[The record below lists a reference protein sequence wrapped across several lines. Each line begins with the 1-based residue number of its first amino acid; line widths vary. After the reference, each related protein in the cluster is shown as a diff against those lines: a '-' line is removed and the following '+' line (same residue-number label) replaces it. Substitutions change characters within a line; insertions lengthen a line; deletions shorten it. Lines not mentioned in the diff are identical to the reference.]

1 MHMPRLWKNLRWL
14 CLLTCLPLLGE
25 AQAPRRWTAADIHH
39 AIKKANVLGSALY
52 VAAHPDDEN
61 TRMIAWLANELKVEV
76 AYLSITRGD
85 GGQNLIGPEIAEL
98 LGVLRTQELLAA
110 RRIDG
115 GAQRFTRANDFGYSK
130 SPEETLRLWNK
141 DEVLSDVVWIIR
153 SWRPDVVINRFDHS
167 GQRPT
172 HGHHTAS
179 AMLSVEAFD
188 LAGRTDAFPE
198 QLQYVAPHQPARLFF
213 NTSWWFYGSRE
224 AFEKADKSNMIVVD
238 VGTYY
243 PLLGKSNNEIAAE
256 SRSQHKCQGFGSSTR
271 RGSQME
277 YLQLLKG
284 DTPPAR
290 DNPFAGIELSWRR
303 LPGGE
308 PIARL
313 LETIDRTFRP
323 DQPWRSVPQLQTALQ
338 MIERLPENHWT
349 RIKSE
354 EIREIIAACMG
365 LFLDLRTSTASA
377 TPGETIPI
385 QLEVINRSPVRAQL
399 KAVRIRPAGPHFE
412 VQIPL
417 PENRTW
423 IHDTTLHL
431 SSELPFTS
439 PYWLTEPWQ
448 LGMYTVEA
456 QHLRGLPET
465 PQPIQVEFELEI
477 EGTPLVLVRQLKHH
491 YTDQVE
497 GEVYEPFQITPPLF
511 ANFDQDVYVFSEG
524 RSKEVAVIVRAARDS
539 LSGTLRLSL
548 PEGWL
553 ASPTHFELALPQKG
567 QSQRFTFQLTPPD
580 TQSVGRAVPLV
591 EVEGQTWSHKVVYI
605 DYDHIPKQ
613 TVVLPSSAR
622 LARIDIKKA
631 GQRIAYIMGAGDK
644 VPESLRQIGYQVD
657 LVEVDAID
665 AAHLAHYD
673 AVVLGVRVCNT
684 HEQLR
689 YKLAELWRY
698 ARNGGTVVMQYQTT
712 WGLKVPMDE
721 LAPYPLKL
729 SRQRVTVED
738 APVTFL
744 APDHPVL
751 NHPNRI
757 TRADFEGWVQ
767 ERGLYFA
774 GEWDDAYTP
783 VLASNDPGE
792 PLRKGGL
799 LVARLGKGW
808 FVYTGFSWFRQLP
821 AGVPGAYRLF
831 ANIISLGQQP

>member
-1 MHMPRLWKNLRWL
+1 MYVTRLWKSIPWL
-14 CLLTCLPLLGE
+14 CLLTCLPFSME
-25 AQAPRRWTAADIHH
+25 AQAPRKWSAADIHH

-76 AYLSITRGD
+76 AYLSMTRGD

-141 DEVLSDVVWIIR
+141 DEVLSDVVWAIR
-153 SWRPDVVINRFDHS
+153 TWKPDIVINRFDHS
-167 GQRPT
+167 GRRRT

-188 LAGRTDAFPE
+188 LAGRPDAFPE

-224 AFEKADKSNMIVVD
+224 AFEKADKSDMIALD

-256 SRSQHKCQGFGSSTR
+256 SRSQHKCQGFGTSSS

-277 YLQLLKG
+277 YLKLLKG
-284 DTPPAR
+284 DMPPER
-290 DNPFAGIELSWRR
+290 HNPFAGIELSWRR

-313 LETIDRTFRP
+313 LETVDRTFRP
-323 DQPWRSVPQLQTALQ
+323 DQPWNSVPQLQAALQ
-338 MIERLPENHWT
+338 MIEHLPQSHWT
-349 RIKSE
+349 RIKAK
-354 EIREIIAACMG
+354 EIREIIAACLG
-365 LFLDLRTSTASA
+365 LFLDARTPIASA

-385 QLEVINRSPVRAQL
+385 QIEVINRSPLQAVL
-399 KAVRIRPAGPHFE
+399 KAVRIRPAGPLLE
-412 VQIPL
+412 MQMPL
-417 PENRTW
+417 SENNPW

-431 SSELPFTS
+431 PPDLPFTT
-439 PYWLTEPWQ
+439 PYWLAEPWQ

-465 PQPIQVEFELEI
+465 PRPIQVEFELEVND
-477 EGTPLVLVRQLKHH
+477 TPLVLVRELKHH
-491 YTDQVE
+491 YTDNVK
-497 GEVYEPFQITPPLF
+497 GEVYEPFEITPPLF

-524 RSKEVAVIVRAARDS
+524 RPKQVGVVLRAGRDS

-548 PEGWL
+548 PKGWQ
-553 ASPTHFELALPQKG
+553 ATPTHFELMLPRKG
-567 QSQRFTFQLTPPD
+567 ETRRFVFQLTPPD
-580 TQSVGRAVPLV
+580 TQSVGRIVPLV
-591 EVEGQTWSHKVVYI
+591 QTGGQIWSRKVVYI

-622 LARIDIKKA
+622 LVHIDIKTA
-631 GQRIAYIMGAGDK
+631 GRRIAYVMGAGDK
-644 VPESLRQIGYQVD
+644 VPESLRQIGYEVD
-657 LVEVDAID
+657 LVEVDAIE
-665 AAHLAHYD
+665 ATRLAEYD
-673 AVVLGVRVCNT
+673 AVVLGLRVCNT
-684 HEQLR
+684 HEQMR
-689 YKLAELWRY
+689 DKLPELWTY
-698 ARNGGTVVMQYQTT
+698 ARKGGTVVMQYQTT

-751 NHPNRI
+751 HYPNRI
-757 TRADFEGWVQ
+757 TSADFEGWVQ

-774 GEWDDAYTP
+774 GEWDEAYTP

-792 PLRKGGL
+792 PPRKGGL

-831 ANIISLGQQP
+831 ANLISLGQQP